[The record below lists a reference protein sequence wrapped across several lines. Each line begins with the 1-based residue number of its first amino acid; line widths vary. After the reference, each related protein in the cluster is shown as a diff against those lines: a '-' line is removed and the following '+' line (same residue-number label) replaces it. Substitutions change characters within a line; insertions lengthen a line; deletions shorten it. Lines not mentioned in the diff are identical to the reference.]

1 MNAPILSLHGKTAWI
16 TGGSSGIGR
25 ACALSLWQAGATVVI
40 SARSEAAVAGLVA
53 ECGNERVIALPL
65 DVSDPEAVAAA
76 GRQLQ
81 ERAGAVDILV
91 NAAGINVVNRKLSR
105 LTPADWDQVIDINLN
120 GAFYCMHAVLPGM
133 RDQGE
138 GTIINI
144 SSWAGRYASA
154 LTGAAYGASKHA
166 MAAMTTS
173 LAMEECANGI
183 RACAIYPGET
193 ATPILI
199 NRPTPPAAEDLAR
212 MLQPED
218 VAAAVA
224 FVLSLPARAT
234 VNELVISPTWNR
246 AFVGFQ
252 PPPRRG

>member
-1 MNAPILSLHGKTAWI
+1 MTTLLGKTAWI
-16 TGGSSGIGR
+16 TGGASGIGR
-25 ACALSLWQAGATVVI
+25 ACALSLWRAGATIAV
-40 SARSEAAVAGLVA
+40 SARTQTTIDALVR
-53 ECGNERVIALPL
+53 ECGNERIIALPL
-65 DVSDPEAVAAA
+65 DVADRSAVEAA

-81 ERAGAVDILV
+81 ERAGAIDILV
-91 NAAGINVVNRKLSR
+91 NAAGINVANRKLTR

-133 RDQGE
+133 RDKGA

-144 SSWAGRYASA
+144 SSWAGRFASA

-166 MAAMTTS
+166 MAAMTMS
-173 LAMEECANGI
+173 VAMEECANGI

-193 ATPILI
+193 ATPILV
-199 NRPTPPAAEDLAR
+199 NRPTPPSAQDLAR

-218 VAAAVA
+218 VAAAVD
-224 FVLSLPARAT
+224 FVIALPARAT

-246 AFVGFQ
+246 AFLGFQ
-252 PPPRRG
+252 PSPKRE

>member
-1 MNAPILSLHGKTAWI
+1 MTTLLGKTAWI
-16 TGGSSGIGR
+16 TGGASGIGR
-25 ACALSLWQAGATVVI
+25 ACALSLWRAGATIVV
-40 SARSEAAVAGLVA
+40 SARTQTAIDALVR

-65 DVSDPEAVAAA
+65 DVADRRAVEAAA
-76 GRQLQ
+76 RQLQ
-81 ERAGAVDILV
+81 ERVGAIDILV
-91 NAAGINVVNRKLSR
+91 NAAGINVANRKLTR

-133 RDQGE
+133 RDKGA

-144 SSWAGRYASA
+144 SSWAGRFASA

-166 MAAMTTS
+166 MAAMTMS
-173 LAMEECANGI
+173 VAMEECANGI

-193 ATPILI
+193 ATPILV
-199 NRPTPPAAEDLAR
+199 NRPTPPSAQDLAR

-218 VAAAVA
+218 VAAAVD
-224 FVLSLPARAT
+224 FVLALPARAT

-246 AFVGFQ
+246 AFLGFQ
-252 PPPRRG
+252 PPPRRD

>member
-1 MNAPILSLHGKTAWI
+1 MTTLHGKTAWI
-16 TGGSSGIGR
+16 TGGASGIGR
-25 ACALSLWQAGATVVI
+25 ACALSLWRAGATIIV
-40 SARSEAAVAGLVA
+40 SARTQAAIDAMVR
-53 ECGNERVIALPL
+53 ECGNERIIALPL
-65 DVSDPEAVAAA
+65 DVADRAAVETA

-81 ERAGAVDILV
+81 ERVGAVDILI
-91 NAAGINVVNRKLSR
+91 NAAGINVPNRKLSR

-133 RDQGE
+133 RDKGA

-144 SSWAGRYASA
+144 SSWAGRFASS

-166 MAAMTTS
+166 MAAMTMS
-173 LAMEECANGI
+173 VAMEECANGI

-193 ATPILI
+193 ATPILVK
-199 NRPTPPAAEDLAR
+199 RPSPPSADDLAR

-218 VAAAVA
+218 VAAAVD
-224 FVLSLPARAT
+224 FVIALPARAT

-246 AFVGFQ
+246 AFLGFQ
-252 PPPRRG
+252 PPPGRS